1 MYVLIYMNLLLLKM
15 LNTNQEE
22 DKNNE
27 KHFTFGP
34 HQSSYLN
41 ELSKI
46 SSFKRYFLRFLYK
59 EYEDSM
65 VP

>member
-1 MYVLIYMNLLLLKM
+1 M

-34 HQSSYLN
+34 RQSSYLN

-46 SSFKRYFLRFLYK
+46 SSFKRYLLRFLYK